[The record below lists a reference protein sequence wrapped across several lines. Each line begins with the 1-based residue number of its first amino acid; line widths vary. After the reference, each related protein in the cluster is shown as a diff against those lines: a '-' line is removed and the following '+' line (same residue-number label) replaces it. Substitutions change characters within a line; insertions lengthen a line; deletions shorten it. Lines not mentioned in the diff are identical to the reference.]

1 MDSTGRKQK
10 MARTL
15 EFNEEKHVY
24 TVEGKELQSVT
35 QWVSSF
41 FPPFDLKGVSKFV
54 AKRARARGE
63 TNAKGKPVT
72 AWDIRREWAAIRDRG
87 TEIHKQIEDVLN
99 GETDK
104 SMVSVPAQ
112 HGLTMVREEVNKLS
126 MKAPEVRPEWRV
138 FSEELGLAGTLD
150 CPIVYGDRVTILDFK
165 CVKNLTADKI
175 KKYTLQLSAYAYIL
189 EKEYGLTVDKMYLL
203 QLLDKDSKR
212 VLVEYQRDKIEEM
225 IENGKRD

>member
-1 MDSTGRKQK
+1 
-10 MARTL
+10 MAGTL
-15 EFNEEKHVY
+15 KFNEQKHEY
-24 TVEGKELQSVT
+24 SINGKRLQSVT
-35 QWVSSF
+35 EWVSSF

-63 TNAKGKPVT
+63 TNEKGKPVT
-72 AWDIRREWAAIRDRG
+72 AWDVRREWATIRDRG
-87 TEIHKQIEDVLN
+87 TAIHKEIEDVLN
-99 GETDK
+99 GEKDK
-104 SMVSVPAQ
+104 TQVSVPAQ

-150 CPIVYGDRVTILDFK
+150 CPIVYGDRCTILDFK

-203 QLLDKDSKR
+203 QLLDEDSKR
-212 VLVEYQRDKIEEM
+212 ILVEYQRDKIEEM
-225 IENGKRD
+225 LNDKKD